1 MAAEI
6 RHSPIASIF
15 KWFVNEEGTL
25 RVGWKVIGFFLLL
38 ILFGLLIALGN
49 RLMGRPKGLGPWA
62 GALAGALVTAVCLK
76 LEGRPFGSIGLL
88 PNRRWLLECLAGTAG
103 GILIIVLTALLVRGC
118 DGFHWERVAN
128 IGSKQLLTSGWL
140 LLGVA
145 FNEEIIARGYPFQ
158 RLVEGGGLWV
168 GQLVFAGIFALGHWG
183 NPGMHGATRVWATLN
198 IGLAAVLLGFCY
210 LRTRS
215 LALPIGVHLGW
226 NWAQGSLLGFGV
238 SGTTDIKGV
247 WSPVFHGRP
256 EWLTGGTFGL
266 EASVLCT
273 LVCGATI
280 LGLWRWRGN
289 SSGGASTVSA
299 S

>member
-1 MAAEI
+1 M
-6 RHSPIASIF
+6 S
-15 KWFVNEEGTL
+15 KWFINEQGTL
-25 RVGWKVIGFFLLL
+25 RVGWKVLGFFLLL
-38 ILFGLLIALGN
+38 VLLGTLVAFGN
-49 RLMGRPKGLGPWA
+49 RLVGRPKGLGPWVGAVA
-62 GALAGALVTAVCLK
+62 GVLVTGICLK

-88 PNRRWLLECLAGTAG
+88 PTRRWLFECLAGTAG

-118 DGFHWERVAN
+118 EGFHWERAAN
-128 IGSKQLLTSGWL
+128 VGGKQLLASAWL

-145 FNEEIIARGYPFQ
+145 CNEELIARGYPFQ
-158 RLVEGGGLWV
+158 RLVEGAGPWV
-168 GQLVFAGIFALGHWG
+168 GQLVFAGLFALGHWG
-183 NPGMHGATRVWATLN
+183 NPGMHGATRAWATLN
-198 IGLAAVLLGFCY
+198 IGLAAILLGFCY

-256 EWLTGGTFGL
+256 EWLTGGAFGL
-266 EASVLCT
+266 EASVVCT
-273 LVCGATI
+273 LVCSATI
-280 LGLWRWRGN
+280 LVLWRWRGPF
-289 SSGGASTVSA
+289 SGGASTVSA